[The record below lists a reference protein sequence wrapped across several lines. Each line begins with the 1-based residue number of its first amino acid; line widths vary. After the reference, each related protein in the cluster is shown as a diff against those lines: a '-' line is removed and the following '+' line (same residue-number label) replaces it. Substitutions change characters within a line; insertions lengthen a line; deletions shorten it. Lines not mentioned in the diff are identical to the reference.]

1 MQVAK
6 FEDSL
11 YPALIY
17 VLGSAEAVSSSG
29 DVFIDVGDD
38 YFQQFQQDLVVI
50 FAVADNNYNLKLE
63 VRLDETAP
71 SDADILLSMQIPF
84 AVKGDEVTAE
94 GDQGVLIVLGNICP
108 TVAIPKGN
116 YLLTVYQTFTGEYPL
131 SGHSEN
137 VSKEDKLWDPDVPIL
152 MRMYFNP
159 VQSLEGIVA
168 KSHWHP
174 SVDLDD

>member
-11 YPALIY
+11 YTRLIY
-17 VLGSAEAVSSSG
+17 VMGSAEAVSSSG

-38 YFQQFQQDLVVI
+38 YFQQFQQDLVII
-50 FAVADNNYNLKLE
+50 FTIKTLSGLELE
-63 VRLDETAP
+63 VRLDETVP
-71 SDADILLSMQIPF
+71 SDTDILLSMQMPF
-84 AVKGDEVTAE
+84 VVKGDEVTPE
-94 GDQGVLIVLGNICP
+94 GDRGALIVLGNICP
-108 TVAIPKGN
+108 TVAIPKGD

-137 VSKEDKLWDPDVPIL
+137 VSDEDKLWDPDVPIL
-152 MRMYFNP
+152 MRMYFNS
-159 VQSLEGIVA
+159 VDSAEGIAA

-174 SVDLDD
+174 SKEFGR